1 VKKETKEEL
10 KMLKKVLSLVLGV
23 AVVLGLAACTDLS
36 TEVSGYYVSV
46 DINPSIEF
54 TVDEDGNVDS
64 FIFLNEDAAILCSD
78 LDFTG
83 MYIDDA
89 VELFV
94 QTATDAGYVD
104 PDGEENAVLITVLGE
119 ENDEPQLEQIR
130 ERIRERVVRQFAR
143 NYINGVVLTE
153 EFTQEDLVAE
163 AEELGVS
170 AGKLKLAYA
179 AMAADETLVLE
190 DLLDMPVKD
199 ILAMVKELHEE
210 EWTEFKAT
218 QMEQLQ
224 QQLQAR
230 LDANQA
236 RLEEYIANHPELS
249 EEEIDAIVEEA
260 KEQFKSE
267 TMEQWQNRVER
278 WNQFRQEN
286 DQNNED
292 NNSSTDNE

>member
-1 VKKETKEEL
+1 
-10 KMLKKVLSLVLGV
+10 MLKKVLSLVLGV